1 MGVEMRLKQ
10 WALRHG
16 ITPQAMLELDAMF
29 GLNGYCSP
37 VACGT
42 SEAAV
47 QNRVR
52 LEAARKGVRLFRNNV
67 GVLRDE
73 NGRPVRYGL
82 ANDSKAINDGLK
94 SSDLIGWRCVEI
106 MPEHVGGVIAQF
118 VSRECKEHGW
128 QYTGTQ
134 REVAQLNWIRLVA
147 ADGGDAMFCTGEGS
161 L

>member
-1 MGVEMRLKQ
+1 MTLKQ

-29 GLNGYCSP
+29 GLSGYCLP
-37 VACGT
+37 VSAGI

-52 LEAARKGVRLFRNNV
+52 LEAARKGVKLFRNNV

-82 ANDSKAINDGLK
+82 ANDSKAINEGLK

-106 MPEHVGGVIAQF
+106 TQAYVGHYIAQF

-134 REVAQLNWIRLVA
+134 RELAQLNWIRLVA